1 MPMNTNASSTV
12 YLGVQRPTLHS
23 AIDYL
28 LARWPVRRAA
38 DEDLPDVRRTSLSV
52 AAFDGLGS
60 PSYDKTT
67 SAARLSGASD
77 GDAWDLSKL
86 LIVLP
91 TARAARRLAAL
102 LVERAE
108 TLGCTFVRPKIIT
121 VGELPQRLF
130 KPELP
135 IATEI
140 EQTLAWSQA
149 LAETPDDELAALLSS
164 LPPREPLMPWIE
176 LASTIRT
183 LHEDL
188 AAGELDFAD
197 VEREVSG
204 DAERKRWQLLSAL
217 REKYFRRIKAASRLD
232 PYFARSDALER
243 KRCHYKDHLVLIGT
257 SDLSRSVTSLLRAVV
272 ESNRISKKASTP
284 SSVTALVAADE
295 TDRDHF
301 DSFGSII
308 ASQWLRRE
316 LPLRDEHLVAA
327 DDVADQASKAAKFVD
342 QAAAKYKRSEIT
354 VGVTHESLV
363 GPLEF
368 ELRTYGI
375 ASHRELGWT
384 IAQTPVGRLLELLGE
399 HLSRGTWRSLAALV
413 RHADVYEFIE
423 RNFGNDLLD
432 QDATNGKWLLALD
445 NLIANHYPMKC
456 DTELSRQAT
465 KEHYAAAAIRDLVQ
479 HSLRALRGPARLLSD
494 WAGKV
499 AMWLTAI
506 YADVEKTQ
514 PDDAMSRSV
523 QAISSAISFLQTI
536 QKLDPTLDVKVSAS
550 SAIEMLVS
558 RLGEL
563 RVSSPPKADE
573 ATIAG
578 WLDLML
584 DDAPAIV
591 ITSLNHPFVP
601 EAITAD
607 PFLPGSLRTRLQ
619 MSDND
624 RRLARDIHALE
635 VILSC
640 RQEIKLIVGTR
651 SLDGS
656 PTPPSRLLA
665 AAAPLDAARR
675 LVMLLERQKDA
686 AIETRGANSEWRG
699 HQRKSMLPIPKLPGD
714 KPILTMSV
722 TAFKDY
728 LDCPYRFYLRHALRL
743 RPLDD
748 SSGELQANQ
757 FGDLIHNTLQWFG
770 ESELK
775 DSTSQSEIEDA
786 LLSTLDKYTDDF
798 FGNSPNAAVRL
809 QFELARR
816 RLSCVAVAQSERR
829 RAGWRIHKVEAPFGE
844 EKLAGVMVDG
854 ELMPIRGR
862 IDRIDKHD
870 DNRYAIIDY
879 KTHGHHPR
887 KKHLHYEDEKIH
899 WTDLQLPLYQLLIPF
914 VIEEP
919 VKVES
924 VSLSYFNIGENQ
936 SQTQINDADFTA
948 QEFASALEKIEE
960 CVRRIR
966 KFDFAPSDEVM
977 FDDYSM
983 ILQTGAV
990 ATLFERLNLG
1000 DSESNAF
1007 AEGMEA

>member
-1 MPMNTNASSTV
+1 M
-12 YLGVQRPTLHS
+12 LHS

-28 LARWPVRRAA
+28 LVNWP
-38 DEDLPDVRRTSLSV
+38 PFNSN
-52 AAFDGLGS
+52 DGNI
-60 PSYDKTT
+60 
-67 SAARLSGASD
+67 
-77 GDAWDLSKL
+77 WDLSRL
-86 LIVLP
+86 LLVLP
-91 TARAARRLAAL
+91 TSRAGRRLATL

-108 TLGCTFVRPKIIT
+108 SLACSLVRPKIIT

-149 LAETPDDELAALLSS
+149 LAATPDDELSALLSS

-188 AAGELDFAD
+188 AAGELNFAD

-204 DAERKRWQLLSAL
+204 DTERKRWQLLSSL
-217 REKYFRRIKAASRLD
+217 REKYFKRIKAAGRLD
-232 PYFARSDALER
+232 PFFARTDALER
-243 KRCHYKDHLVLIGT
+243 NRCHFKDNIVLIGT

-272 ESNRISKKASTP
+272 ESNRRSKKASAAGN
-284 SSVTALVAADE
+284 VTALVAAEE

-316 LPLRDEHLVAA
+316 LPLRDDHLVAA
-327 DDVADQASKAAKFVD
+327 DDAADQANKAAKFVD
-342 QAAAKYKRSEIT
+342 QATSKFSCSQIT

-384 IAQTPVGRLLELLGE
+384 ITQTPIGRLLELLAE

-423 RNFGNDLLD
+423 RNFRNDLLD
-432 QDATNGKWLLALD
+432 QDATDGKWLLALD

-456 DTELSRQAT
+456 DSELSPEAT
-465 KEHYAAAAIRDLVQ
+465 KDHHAAAAIRDLVQ
-479 HSLRALRGPARLLSD
+479 HSLRALRGPARQLSD
-494 WAGKV
+494 WAGNV
-499 AMWLTAI
+499 VMWLSAI
-506 YADVEKTQ
+506 YATEERTQ
-514 PDDAMSRSV
+514 PIDSMSRNV
-523 QAISSAISFLQTI
+523 QAISSAISFVQTI
-536 QKLDPTLDVKVSAS
+536 QKLDSTLDVKISAS
-550 SAIEMLVS
+550 SAIEMLIL

-563 RVSSPPKADE
+563 RVSSQPEVNE

-584 DDAPAIV
+584 DDAPAMV

-640 RQEIKLIVGTR
+640 RKEIKLIVGAR
-651 SLDGS
+651 SLDGL

-675 LVMLLERQKDA
+675 LVMLLERGKDA
-686 AIETRGANSEWRG
+686 SSETHDATTIWRG
-699 HQRKSMLPIPKLPGD
+699 HQRKSKLPIPKLPSD

-770 ESELK
+770 ESKLK
-775 DSTSQSEIEDA
+775 DSTSQSEIEEA
-786 LLSTLDKYTDDF
+786 LFSTLDQYTHDF
-798 FGNSPNAAVRL
+798 FGTSPNAAVRL

-816 RLSCVAVAQSERR
+816 RLSCVAVAQAERR
-829 RAGWRIHKVEAPFGE
+829 RAGWQIHKVEAPFGE
-844 EKLAGVMVDG
+844 KQLAGVMVDG

-862 IDRIDKHD
+862 IDRIDKHE

-887 KKHLHYEDEKIH
+887 KKHLKYEGDVIR
-899 WTDLQLPLYQLLIPF
+899 WTDLQLPLYRLLIPF

-924 VSLSYFNIGENQ
+924 VSLSYFNIGENIN
-936 SQTQINDADFTA
+936 QTRINDADFTA
-948 QEFASALEKIEE
+948 SEFESARVKIED

-966 KFDFAPSDEVM
+966 KCDFTPSDEVL

-990 ATLFERLNLG
+990 ATLFERLNLD
-1000 DSESNAF
+1000 DSESSAF
-1007 AEGMEA
+1007 AEGLEA